1 VVADQRESSA
11 GRIVVG
17 LDGSAGSLR
26 ALRWAGR
33 ISDAIDVRIDVLACW
48 QFPHVGSDDLPIP
61 AYRHDVDVEHSATQA
76 IDEIFGDRRPEG
88 LRILVRQGPPEQV
101 LTAAGVGAEMLV
113 VGSRGRGSFASVVL
127 GSVSIHCAEHAT
139 CPVVIIHG

>member
-1 VVADQRESSA
+1 MAAPLQSSA

-17 LDGSAGSLR
+17 LDGSTASVA

-33 ISDAIDVRIDVLACW
+33 ISDAIDVPIDVLACW
-48 QFPHVGSDDLPIP
+48 DYPAGIGSDDLPAP
-61 AYRHDVDVEHSATQA
+61 PYRHDVDAEHSAA
-76 IDEIFGDRRPEG
+76 LACEEVFGVRRPNG
-88 LRILVRQGPPEQV
+88 LQILIRQGRPEAV

-113 VGSRGRGSFASVVL
+113 VGNRGRGGFASVVL

-139 CPVVIIHG
+139 CPVVIIHA